1 MSDAFSDANPAHQ
14 GLSAL
19 VDGEATPQEVT
30 RACAQWRDDADT
42 RARWHRYQLIG
53 DVMRSEDLAQTT
65 RGDAFLRSFRER
77 LAQEPV
83 VLAPGAS
90 AAAAMA
96 SPQGAA
102 LLTQAPLRKR
112 VWAGPL
118 SVAAGL
124 VLMVGALI
132 NGQMLPGTGGTSAS
146 FASSAQGVAAAYGGG
161 TAAVDLSSA
170 LIPLT
175 PADLQLASSQRG
187 EGGVG
192 NGASFSQPE
201 AADAADAAMVRDPQV
216 EALVRARRAT
226 TQTDTFSAQ
235 AGLLHQVGFQAP

>member
-1 MSDAFSDANPAHQ
+1 MSDAFSETNPAHQ

-19 VDGEATPQEVT
+19 VDGEATPQELA
-30 RACAQWRDDADT
+30 RACAQWRDDSDT

-65 RGDAFLRSFRER
+65 RGDAFLQSFRER

-90 AAAAMA
+90 SA
-96 SPQGAA
+96 SVLNGPQGAA
-102 LLTQAPLRKR
+102 LSAVAPLRKR

-118 SVAAGL
+118 SVAAGF
-124 VLMVGALI
+124 VMVVGALI
-132 NGQMLPGTGGTSAS
+132 NGQMLPGTASTSAS
-146 FASSAQGVAAAYGGG
+146 LSSSVQGGTASFGGG

-175 PADLQLASSQRG
+175 PADLEVASSQRG
-187 EGGVG
+187 EGVVGV
-192 NGASFSQPE
+192 GASFSQP
-201 AADAADAAMVRDPQV
+201 DAAEATMVRDPQV
-216 EALVRARRAT
+216 EALVRARRAA
-226 TQTDTFSAQ
+226 TQAETFSAQ
-235 AGLLHQVGFQAP
+235 AGLLHQVGYQAP